1 LGLKRECGMRV
12 GGKDNPMDL
21 CMHEEKEK
29 IKTGKRITGS
39 MKNRWCDGEE
49 RLEWKRCA
57 RSMSV
62 K

>member
-1 LGLKRECGMRV
+1 MRV